1 MSTNANPFYERFF
14 MISVYNNFSDKEC
27 IELREG
33 VKVRMIT
40 RQMRAFL
47 TKTGLLSLLYLVCVH
62 LIFELYI
69 PPWQNSIKCLMPLDK
84 TKFILKIKSSIDSS
98 SGELFSVASSSGSVG
113 ASCIVETRGK
123 VAAAAGWSAAAESY
137 GSMAVSRDDPRRAAT
152 HGSIFSKFAWH

>member
-1 MSTNANPFYERFF
+1 

-69 PPWQNSIKCLMPLDK
+69 PP
-84 TKFILKIKSSIDSS
+84 
-98 SGELFSVASSSGSVG
+98 
-113 ASCIVETRGK
+113 
-123 VAAAAGWSAAAESY
+123 
-137 GSMAVSRDDPRRAAT
+137 
-152 HGSIFSKFAWH
+152 